1 MQVIITDVDTRGE
14 LDRLE
19 TTVQEV
25 SLMIQVSSFAIDNTI
40 YSVIESEYDYSKGI
54 TFLYVEVLDN

>member
-1 MQVIITDVDTRGE
+1 MQVIITDVDTREE

-25 SLMIQVSSFAIDNTI
+25 SLMIQASSFAIDNTI

-54 TFLYVEVLDN
+54 TFLYVEVLEN

>member
-1 MQVIITDVDTRGE
+1 MQVIITDVDTREE

-19 TTVQEV
+19 TTISEV
-25 SLMIQVSSFAIDNTI
+25 SLMIQANSFAIDNTI

-54 TFLYVEVLDN
+54 TFLYVEVLEN

>member
-1 MQVIITDVDTRGE
+1 MQVIITGADTREE

-25 SLMIQVSSFAIDNTI
+25 SLMIQANSFAIDNTI

-54 TFLYVEVLDN
+54 TFLYVEVLEN

>member
-1 MQVIITDVDTRGE
+1 MQVIITDVDTREE

>member
-1 MQVIITDVDTRGE
+1 MQVIITDVDTREE

-54 TFLYVEVLDN
+54 TFLYVEVLEN

>member
-1 MQVIITDVDTRGE
+1 MQVIITDVDTREE

-25 SLMIQVSSFAIDNTI
+25 SLMIQVSSFAIDNII

-54 TFLYVEVLDN
+54 TFLYVEVL

>member
-1 MQVIITDVDTRGE
+1 MQVIITDVDTREE

-19 TTVQEV
+19 TIIQEV

-40 YSVIESEYDYSKGI
+40 YSVIESEYDYLKGI
-54 TFLYVEVLDN
+54 TFLYVEVLEN